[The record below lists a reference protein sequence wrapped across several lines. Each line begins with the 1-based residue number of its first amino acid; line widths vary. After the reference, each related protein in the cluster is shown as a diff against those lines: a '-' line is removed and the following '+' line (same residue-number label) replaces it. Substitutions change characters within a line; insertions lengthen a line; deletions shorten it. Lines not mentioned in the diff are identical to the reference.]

1 MLAGTGFY
9 LFASVV
15 ADIRIAAWLFFIVTA
30 QVRRAAKAKLHTCA
44 SVKAMFMHQLHQ
56 KFPSGI
62 SSRVL
67 RHICLL

>member
-1 MLAGTGFY
+1 LLFSIYIRTCPGLLRRHADRASDFLFY
-9 LFASVV
+9 
-15 ADIRIAAWLFFIVTA
+15 
-30 QVRRAAKAKLHTCA
+30 AAKAKLHTCA